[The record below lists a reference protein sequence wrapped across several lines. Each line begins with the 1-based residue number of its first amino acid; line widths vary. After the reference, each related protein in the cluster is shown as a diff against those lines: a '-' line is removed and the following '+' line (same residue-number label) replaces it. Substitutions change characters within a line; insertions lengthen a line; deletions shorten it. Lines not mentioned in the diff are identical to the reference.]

1 MICDDLHYSY
11 NQGLRLWAEDVRA
24 TTADGLATIN
34 ITCTP
39 TAYELRHHDMDEVLG
54 GTLCIARCAGD
65 DAADDCEDRVQ
76 KLADFL
82 CGKVTADNGVD
93 LTVFR
98 T

>member
-11 NQGLRLWAEDVRA
+11 DQGLSLWAEDVRA
-24 TTADGLATIN
+24 T
-34 ITCTP
+34 

-54 GTLCIARCAGD
+54 GTLCIARCVGD

-82 CGKVTADNGVD
+82 CGS
-93 LTVFR
+93 R
-98 T
+98 P